1 MICSELFNK
10 IDMSSDRYLDFLE
23 DVCNIESPTDFKE
36 GVDKVGRYFIKRAEE
51 KGWKTEVFPQP
62 VSGDVVVITMN
73 PDAEG
78 QPISLSGHIDTVHP
92 VGLFSAPAVHR
103 DEEKMYGPGVLDCKG
118 GAVAGFMAMEALE
131 SVGFNSLPVML
142 LLQTDE
148 EKGSMPSNK
157 STIGYICERSKN
169 SLAFVNL
176 EGHSNGTACMTTK
189 GIQRYKFTVTGKAA
203 HSSRCYQ
210 GASAILEA
218 AYKIQELEKYKDPE
232 TITCNC
238 GVIEG
243 GTVPNTV
250 AEVCTFYADFRHR
263 TNEEILEIEQTVK
276 KVADSVTVE
285 GCTCVAQR
293 VSYRVAMTYE
303 ERNVKLLDTVNR
315 IYSENGLP
323 VLPERHGLG
332 GSDAADV
339 TAYGIPCIEGLGTQG
354 GGVHSV
360 TEFIYLNSLA
370 QSAKRVAAIVYCI

>member
-1 MICSELFNK
+1 MVCNELFKK
-10 IDMSSDRYLDFLE
+10 IEAIESKYLDFLE
-23 DVCNIESPTDFKE
+23 DVCNIESPTDYKD
-36 GVDKVGRYFIKRAEE
+36 GVDRVGQYFMKRAEE
-51 KGWKTEVFPQP
+51 KGWKVEVFPQS
-62 VSGDVVVITMN
+62 VSGDIVVITMN
-73 PDAEG
+73 PDAKG

-92 VGLFSAPAVHR
+92 VGLFLTPAVHR

-131 SVGFNSLPVML
+131 SIGFNSRPVML

-157 STIGYICERSKN
+157 ATISYICERSKN

-176 EGHSNGTACMTTK
+176 EGHSDGTACVTTK

-210 GASAILEA
+210 GANAILEA
-218 AYKIQELEKYKDPE
+218 TYKIQELEKYKDPA

-250 AEVCTFYADFRHR
+250 AQVCTFYADFRHK
-263 TNEEILEIEQTVK
+263 TNEEILEIERVVK
-276 KVADSVTVE
+276 AVADSVTVE
-285 GCTCVAQR
+285 GCTCTAQR

-303 ERNVKLLDTVNR
+303 ARNVELLDTVNR

-323 VLPERHGLG
+323 VLSERHGLG

-339 TAYGIPCIEGLGTQG
+339 TSHGIPCIEGLGTQG
-354 GGVHSV
+354 GGVHSI
-360 TEFIYLNSLA
+360 TEFIYLKSLV
-370 QSAKRVAAIVYCI
+370 QSAKRIAAIVYCI